1 MHVLNENENTGKQVS
16 LFSLWGF
23 RVSFSVDLLAGT
35 SSVDLLTGKSF
46 YSEILSCESK
56 GPVTFNNR
64 KGCCTVGLAA
74 RAHYLSAQLPMAT
87 VVTDREALS

>member
-1 MHVLNENENTGKQVS
+1 MDGI
-16 LFSLWGF
+16 
-23 RVSFSVDLLAGT
+23 
-35 SSVDLLTGKSF
+35 SSALGKSF